1 MSRQPGLDL
10 ELMSLTFKIRD
21 FFSPRKNIL
30 EEAGIKKGFHVLDYG
45 CGPGSYIIP
54 LAEIIGKSG
63 KIYALD
69 VNPFA
74 IRKVK
79 NIVSKKHLKNV
90 ETICSDCETG
100 LPDESM
106 DMILLYDTLHD
117 LNEPEKVLRE
127 LHRVLKSNGIL
138 SLSDHHMKENE
149 IVNAVTGRGLF
160 KLLKKGKKTYNFSKR
175 KNDR

>member
-1 MSRQPGLDL
+1 M
-10 ELMSLTFKIRD
+10 
-21 FFSPRKNIL
+21 
-30 EEAGIKKGFHVLDYG
+30 
-45 CGPGSYIIP
+45 
-54 LAEIIGKSG
+54 
-63 KIYALD
+63 
-69 VNPFA
+69 
-74 IRKVK
+74 
-79 NIVSKKHLKNV
+79 

>member
-69 VNPFA
+69 VTPSA
-74 IRKVK
+74 TRTVK